1 MTIKPNI
8 YLIVGIICLLLT
20 WLLVGLFRD
29 DEFYE
34 PGLFT
39 KHRPSFK
46 VNFYSPTGMSDLT
59 VNDLNANEQVEEIAF
74 EEFVYKR
81 NDQLWFLPFIL
92 IQSTLTLLIFGFY
105 KLRQNIIFKIWQL
118 LAHFLI
124 NVFFTILDVAFILF
138 LDNIFMTIILMLV
151 IIAINYF
158 TILVLTRRKKLSYM
172 NNML

>member
-8 YLIVGIICLLLT
+8 YLIVGIVCLLLT
-20 WLLVGLFRD
+20 WLFVGLFRD
-29 DEFYE
+29 GEFDE

-39 KHRPSFK
+39 KHRPTFK

-59 VNDLNANEQVEEIAF
+59 VNDLTEDKQVEEIAF

-81 NDQLWFLPFIL
+81 NHQLWFLPFIL

-105 KLRQNIIFKIWQL
+105 KLRQNMTFRIWQL
-118 LAHFLI
+118 PTHYII
-124 NVFFTILDVAFILF
+124 NVFFTILGVAFILF

-151 IIAINYF
+151 IIAINYL
-158 TILVLTRRKKLSYM
+158 TILVLTRRKKVELYE
-172 NNML
+172 